1 MSNQPLEQSIDV
13 LSQALKDLAENK
25 SKAGDLSDVTFV
37 NFKAAKGETNYGKG
51 IIFSGHGTTKQI
63 VLSQAPDRF
72 FVSENIDL
80 APDASLMIN
89 RVKVLDGNE
98 LGPTVV
104 KSSLRELGRLN
115 SLIVDGSTSINS
127 YLFFNASTNRLG
139 LGTETPNATIS
150 IVDGFTETL
159 IGTNEYNHGFIG
171 TYNTSD
177 FDIIAGSKIWI
188 TVKPNGAI
196 DLGNPRENS
205 SKVRINGKLSVGVS
219 VPDNEVDLHVGG
231 PVRLN
236 NRLQI
241 YAENPPGSG
250 NYGLGDIVW
259 NTNPRAGGNIG
270 WVCTRAG
277 SPGVWHRF
285 GDIR

>member
-1 MSNQPLEQSIDV
+1 MSNQPLDQTIDI

-25 SKAGDLSDVTFV
+25 SKAGDLTGVTFLS
-37 NFKAAKGETNYGKG
+37 FKAGKGETNYGKG
-51 IIFSGHGTTKQI
+51 IIFSGSGTTKQI
-63 VLSQAPDRF
+63 VLSQDPDRF
-72 FVSENIDL
+72 FVSESIDL
-80 APDASLMIN
+80 AQNASLMVN
-89 RVKVLDGNE
+89 RVKVLDSNE

-115 SLIVDGSTSINS
+115 SLIVDGSVSVNS
-127 YLFFNASTNRLG
+127 YLFFNTGTNRLG
-139 LGTETPNATIS
+139 LGTETPNAAIS
-150 IVDGFTETL
+150 IVDGFTETM

-171 TYNTSD
+171 TYNTND
-177 FDIIAGSKIWI
+177 FDIVAGSKIWVTI
-188 TVKPNGAI
+188 KPNGSI
-196 DLGNPRENS
+196 ELGNPKENS
-205 SKVRINGKLSVGVS
+205 SKVRVNGKLAVNVS
-219 VPDNEVDLHVGG
+219 VADNDVDLHVGG

-241 YAENPPGSG
+241 YSENPPGSG
-250 NYGLGDIVW
+250 TYGLGDIVW
-259 NTNPRAGGNIG
+259 NSNPRPGGNLG